1 MESTPVDD
9 EGAPGVPD
17 AGRPSKTRRKRAM
30 HALQDLGER
39 LLELNR
45 DQVARVELPPA
56 VREALEAAR
65 TITAHEARRRQM
77 QYVGKLMRA
86 LDGDALQ
93 QAIDRA
99 TGTARQSVAL
109 MHRCERLREQLIADD
124 AALTA
129 LLRDHPLADAQ
140 WLRAAIR
147 GARRERTAQR
157 PPRHARELY
166 RWLYELLGGAPGAA
180 PEGAAE

>member
-1 MESTPVDD
+1 MESAPVDD
-9 EGAPGVPD
+9 DHAAGAPD
-17 AGRPSKTRRKRAM
+17 AERPSKTQRKRAM

-45 DQVARVELPPA
+45 DQIARVELPPA

-77 QYVGKLMRA
+77 QYVGKLMRT
-86 LDGDALQ
+86 LDGDTLQ

-109 MHRCERLREQLIADD
+109 MHRCERLRERLLADD
-124 AALTA
+124 DALTT
-129 LLRDHPLADAQ
+129 LLREHPQADAQ

-147 GARRERTAQR
+147 GARRERAAQR
-157 PPRHARELY
+157 PPRHGRELY

-180 PEGAAE
+180 PQGSPE